1 MRFLLVFLFAAA
13 TSSAGF
19 SALAQASPEPAE
31 PWGYLYFIRTQRL
44 FPLTLEESSIG
55 RLPENDVVLASTR
68 VSRRHAVVR
77 KRAEG
82 VELVDV
88 GSSNGTKR
96 NGEALRARSPAA
108 LTPGDRIEIA
118 EEVALY
124 DESLPDLWRDELR
137 HRLLA
142 GILKL
147 RQPLSQDR
155 MRKAFG
161 REEIE
166 LAVTEARVNAETGS
180 AEVEHSVEFDP
191 GSGFPE
197 GSGAFVGDVGV
208 GNDVLELSLWTIAGG
223 SAGESMTSRRASFA
237 NLKHATLRVSIAGGP
252 SGGAET
258 GPWFPPH
265 LLGALFDVFP
275 DEPEFS
281 LKFAVSLAGQ
291 ERPQALS
298 DAAASLSFRHRLD
311 PSEWKLL
318 LMATQAKGLW
328 IDKEIGE
335 RGLSLGAEEMT
346 RLEAALEEAR
356 SWLEQAKA
364 LGARDEPGKEAEAAL
379 VRASERLSRMQATPQ

>member
-1 MRFLLVFLFAAA
+1 MRFLPVFLFAAA

-19 SALAQASPEPAE
+19 SALAQGPPEPAE

-44 FPLTLEESSIG
+44 FPLRLEESAIG

-77 KRAEG
+77 KKADG

-108 LTPGDRIEIA
+108 LTPGDRIELA
-118 EEVALY
+118 EEMALY
-124 DESLPDLWRDELR
+124 HESLPDLWRDELR

-142 GILKL
+142 RVVKL
-147 RQPLSQDR
+147 RRQLPQDR
-155 MRKAFG
+155 TRKAFG
-161 REEIE
+161 REEID
-166 LAVTEARVNAETGS
+166 LAVTEARVDGEAGS
-180 AEVEHSVEFDP
+180 AEVEHSVELDP
-191 GSGFPE
+191 ESGFPE
-197 GSGAFVGDVGV
+197 GSAAFVGDVEV
-208 GNDVLELSLWTIAGG
+208 ENDVLELSLWTIA
-223 SAGESMTSRRASFA
+223 AGEAMTSRRASFT
-237 NLKHATLRVSIAGGP
+237 NLKHATLRISIAGGP
-252 SGGAET
+252 SGGAEA

-281 LKFAVSLAGQ
+281 LQFAVSLAGQ
-291 ERPQALS
+291 ERPKALF
-298 DAAASLSFRHRLD
+298 DAAASLWFRHRLN
-311 PSEWKLL
+311 PSEWKLI
-318 LMATQAKGLW
+318 LMAAQAKGLW

-335 RGLSLGAEEMT
+335 RGLSLGAEDKT
-346 RLEAALEEAR
+346 RLAAALEEAR

-364 LGARDEPGKEAEAAL
+364 LGAKDEPEKEAEAAL
-379 VRASERLSRMQATPQ
+379 IRASERLSRIQASP

>member
-1 MRFLLVFLFAAA
+1 MRFLPVFLFAAA

-19 SALAQASPEPAE
+19 YPLAQAPPEPAE

-55 RLPENDVVLASTR
+55 RLPGNDVVLASTR

-96 NGEALRARSPAA
+96 NGEALRARSPAV

-147 RQPLSQDR
+147 RQPMPQDR
-155 MRKAFG
+155 PRKAFG

-166 LAVTEARVNAETGS
+166 LAVTEVLVNAETGG
-180 AEVEHSVEFDP
+180 AEVEHSVELDP

-197 GSGAFVGDVGV
+197 GSGAFVGDVDVENG
-208 GNDVLELSLWTIAGG
+208 VLELSLWTLA
-223 SAGESMTSRRASFA
+223 AGESMTSRRASFT
-237 NLKHATLRVSIAGGP
+237 NLKHVTLRLSITGGP
-252 SGGAET
+252 SGGAEA

-281 LKFAVSLAGQ
+281 LQFAVSLAGQ

-298 DAAASLSFRHRLD
+298 DAAASLSFRHRLN
-311 PSEWKLL
+311 PTEWKLI
-318 LMATQAKGLW
+318 LMAAQAKGLW

-335 RGLSLGAEEMT
+335 RGLSLGAEDKT
-346 RLEAALEEAR
+346 RLAAALEEAR

-364 LGARDEPGKEAEAAL
+364 LGAKDGPGKEAEAAL
-379 VRASERLSRMQATPQ
+379 VRASERLSRIQATPQ

>member
-1 MRFLLVFLFAAA
+1 MRFLPVFLFTAA

-19 SALAQASPEPAE
+19 SAFPQAPGEPAE
-31 PWGYLYFIRTQRL
+31 PWGYLYFLRTQRL
-44 FPLTLEESSIG
+44 FPLTLEESAIG

-77 KRAEG
+77 KSAEG
-82 VELVDV
+82 IELVDV

-96 NGEALRARSPAA
+96 NGEALHARSPAT

-118 EEVALY
+118 DEVALY
-124 DESLPDLWRDELR
+124 NETLPDLWRDELR
-137 HRLLA
+137 HRLLS
-142 GILKL
+142 GIVKL
-147 RQPLSQDR
+147 RRPLPQDR
-155 MRKAFG
+155 TRKAFG

-166 LAVTEARVNAETGS
+166 PAVTEARVSAETGD
-180 AEVEHSVEFDP
+180 AEVEHSVELEP

-197 GSGAFVGDVGV
+197 GSGVFVGDVDV
-208 GNDVLELSLWTIAGG
+208 DNDVLALSLWTIA
-223 SAGESMTSRRASFA
+223 AGEAMTSRRASFA

-252 SGGAET
+252 SGGAAA
-258 GPWFPPH
+258 GPWFPSH

-311 PSEWKLL
+311 PTDWKLV
-318 LMATQAKGLW
+318 LMAAQAKGLW
-328 IDKEIGE
+328 IDKEIVA
-335 RGLSLGAEEMT
+335 RGLSLGAEDKT
-346 RLEAALEEAR
+346 RLTAALEEAR

-364 LGARDEPGKEAEAAL
+364 LGAKDEPGKEAEAAL
-379 VRASERLSRMQATPQ
+379 VRASERLSRIEAIP

>member
-1 MRFLLVFLFAAA
+1 MSFLPVFLFAAA

-19 SALAQASPEPAE
+19 SALAQAPPEPVE

-44 FPLTLEESSIG
+44 FPLTLEESAIG

-96 NGEALRARSPAA
+96 NGTPLHSRSPAA

-124 DESLPDLWRDELR
+124 HESLPDLWRDELR
-137 HRLLA
+137 HRLIS

-147 RQPLSQDR
+147 RCQLPQDR
-155 MRKAFG
+155 TRKAFG

-166 LAVTEARVNAETGS
+166 LAVTEALVNAETGG
-180 AEVEHSVEFDP
+180 AEVEHSVELEP
-191 GSGFPE
+191 GSGFPD
-197 GSGAFVGDVGV
+197 GSGAFVGNVDVE
-208 GNDVLELSLWTIAGG
+208 NDVLELSLWTIA
-223 SAGESMTSRRASFA
+223 AGESMTSRRASFT
-237 NLKHATLRVSIAGGP
+237 NLKHATLRVSIAGRP
-252 SGGAET
+252 SGGAEA

-281 LKFAVSLAGQ
+281 LQFAVSLAGQ

-311 PSEWKLL
+311 PGEWKLI
-318 LMATQAKGLW
+318 LMAAQAKGLW

-335 RGLSLGAEEMT
+335 RGLSLGADDKA
-346 RLEAALEEAR
+346 RLAAALEEAR

-379 VRASERLSRMQATPQ
+379 IRASERLSRIQASP

>member
-13 TSSAGF
+13 TSSAGSF
-19 SALAQASPEPAE
+19 ALAQAPPEPAE
-31 PWGYLYFIRTQRL
+31 PWGYLYFIRTHRL

-55 RLPENDVVLASTR
+55 RLPENDVILASTR

-96 NGEALRARSPAA
+96 NGVALRARSGVA
-108 LTPGDRIEIA
+108 LTPGDRIDFA
-118 EEVALY
+118 EEAALY
-124 DESLPDLWRDELR
+124 NESLTDLWRDELR

-142 GILKL
+142 GILEL
-147 RQPLSQDR
+147 RRPMPQDR
-155 MRKAFG
+155 VRKAFG

-166 LAVTEARVNAETGS
+166 LAVTEARLNPETGS
-180 AEVEHSVEFDP
+180 AEVEHSVEVEP
-191 GSGFPE
+191 ESGFPE
-197 GSGAFVGDVGV
+197 GSGAFVGDVNV
-208 GNDVLELSLWTIAGG
+208 ENDVLELSLWTISGG

-237 NLKHATLRVSIAGGP
+237 DLKHATLRVSMAGGP
-252 SGGAET
+252 SGGAEA

-265 LLGALFDVFP
+265 LTGALFEVFP

-298 DAAASLSFRHRLD
+298 DAAASLSFRHRLN
-311 PSEWKLL
+311 PTGWKLI
-318 LMATQAKGLW
+318 LMAAQAKGLW
-328 IDKEIGE
+328 IDKEIVE
-335 RGLSLGAEEMT
+335 RGLSLGDDDKT
-346 RLEAALEEAR
+346 RLAAALEEAR

-364 LGARDEPGKEAEAAL
+364 LGAKDEPGKEAEAAL
-379 VRASERLSRMQATPQ
+379 GRASERLSRIQASR

>member
-1 MRFLLVFLFAAA
+1 MRFLRVFLFAAT

-19 SALAQASPEPAE
+19 SALAQAPPEPAE

-44 FPLTLEESSIG
+44 FPLTLEESAIG

-77 KRAEG
+77 KSAEG
-82 VELVDV
+82 IELVDV

-96 NGEALRARSPAA
+96 NGEALHARSPAT

-118 EEVALY
+118 DEVALY
-124 DESLPDLWRDELR
+124 HESLPDLWRDELR
-137 HRLLA
+137 HRLLS
-142 GILKL
+142 GIVKL
-147 RQPLSQDR
+147 RRQLPQDR
-155 MRKAFG
+155 TRKAFG

-166 LAVTEARVNAETGS
+166 LAVTEALVNAETGG
-180 AEVEHSVEFDP
+180 AEVEHSVPLDP
-191 GSGFPE
+191 ESGFPE
-197 GSGAFVGDVGV
+197 ESGAFVGDVDVENG
-208 GNDVLELSLWTIAGG
+208 VLELSLWTIA
-223 SAGESMTSRRASFA
+223 AGQSMTSRRASFT
-237 NLKHATLRVSIAGGP
+237 NLKHATLRISI
-252 SGGAET
+252 GAASSSEDP
-258 GPWFPPH
+258 GPWFPSH
-265 LLGALFDVFP
+265 LLAALFDVFP

-298 DAAASLSFRHRLD
+298 DAAASLSFRHRLN

-364 LGARDEPGKEAEAAL
+364 LGARDEPGKEAEATL

>member
-1 MRFLLVFLFAAA
+1 MRFLPVFLFAAA

-19 SALAQASPEPAE
+19 SSLAQAPPEPAE

-82 VELVDV
+82 VELVDM

-124 DESLPDLWRDELR
+124 DESLPELWRDELR

-147 RQPLSQDR
+147 RQPMPQDR

-166 LAVTEARVNAETGS
+166 LAVTEALVNAETGG
-180 AEVEHSVEFDP
+180 AEVAHSIELDP
-191 GSGFPE
+191 GSCFPE
-197 GSGAFVGDVGV
+197 GSGAFVGDVDAENG
-208 GNDVLELSLWTIAGG
+208 VLELSLWTIA
-223 SAGESMTSRRASFA
+223 SGESMTSRRASFA

-252 SGGAET
+252 SGGAEA

-298 DAAASLSFRHRLD
+298 DAAASLSFRHRLN
-311 PSEWKLL
+311 PTNWKLI
-318 LMATQAKGLW
+318 LMAAQAKGLW
-328 IDKEIGE
+328 IDKEIAE
-335 RGLSLGAEEMT
+335 RGLSLGAEDKT
-346 RLEAALEEAR
+346 RLAAALEEAR

-364 LGARDEPGKEAEAAL
+364 LGAKDEPGKEAEAAL
-379 VRASERLSRMQATPQ
+379 VRASERLSRIQASR